1 MLAFKK
7 FDDIAEAL
15 AASTALIEGKLDKS
29 LQKFL
34 KKHIVKAEL
43 KDSLGVVDS
52 KLGGLIKETLSIK
65 CKHNDTC
72 MEIIRGI
79 RQQLDNLIPQ
89 MNKEQLHAMTLGL
102 AHSLGR
108 YKLKFSADQVDT
120 MIIQAISLLDEM
132 DKEINTF
139 AMRIKEWYGWHFP
152 EMQKIVLD
160 NLQYAKVILK
170 MGIRKNAN
178 ELDFSDILESGV
190 EEEMKSTAIISM
202 GTDINDEDLHSIK
215 KLCIEVIEMSE
226 YRSKLYEYLENRMNS
241 IAPNL
246 SMMVGE
252 LVGARLI
259 AHAGSLLNLAKYPA
273 STVQILGAEKAL
285 FRALKT
291 KSETPKYGLIYHASL
306 IGQAPTKIKGKI
318 SRILAAKT
326 ALSIRVDAL
335 GESVGPTIA
344 VTGKQ
349 KVEDT
354 LRQYENNGGNVGNAG
369 GNKGKSDYNKGVKRP
384 LGGYNADGD
393 VKLNKKIKF
402 E

>member
-1 MLAFKK
+1 M
-7 FDDIAEAL
+7 
-15 AASTALIEGKLDKS
+15 
-29 LQKFL
+29 QKFL
-34 KKHIVKAEL
+34 KKNIIKTEL
-43 KDSLGVVDS
+43 KESLGVVDS

-79 RQQLDNLIPQ
+79 RQQLDSLIPQ
-89 MNKEQLHAMTLGL
+89 INKEQLHAMTLGL

-259 AHAGSLLNLAKYPA
+259 AHACSLLNLAKYPA

-335 GESVGPTIA
+335 GESVGATIA
-344 VTGKQ
+344 VVGKQ

-354 LRQYENNGGNVGNAG
+354 LRQYENNGGNVGGNG
-369 GNKGKSDYNKGVKRP
+369 GNKGKGDYNKGVKRP